1 MTGEGR
7 RVVRVLPDVAAIDKE
22 FDYLVPTGV
31 AVSVGDVVRVDL
43 HGRRVGGWVVAADVE
58 SEPGITLRPLAKVSG
73 RGPSPDVI
81 ELADWAAW
89 RWAGRRASYLRTA
102 SPPAVVAALPP
113 ASPSRSAP
121 DLASLLADAAPDTAR
136 VIRHALEL
144 DRALLRLAPGADRYI
159 LVRAAL
165 ADAATRGGSCLV
177 LCPSVDEARGLGRRL
192 IRDGVDT
199 AVVVDGDRPRV
210 VATEWARAAAG
221 ATAVVG
227 TRSTAWAPVAN
238 LTRVVVLDEHDE
250 AYQQEQAPTWHARDV
265 VLERARRAD
274 VPVVLVSPCPSLEAL
289 GRATLVKTDRQSERL
304 GWGRVEVVDQRDLDP
319 SLGPLFSPRLVD
331 LVRGPGRVLCV
342 LNRTGRSRLLACA
355 TCSTLARCERC
366 SGPVADL
373 GGGSMVCGRCGTE
386 RPPVC
391 LDCGGARFKNL
402 RLGVSRAREELEA
415 LVGEPVGEV
424 TAGSPEIGRDDQRV
438 VMGTEAVLHRVDRAD
453 VVAFLDFDQELL
465 APRYRAVEQALALL
479 ARACRLV
486 HRSGRSDARVLV
498 QTRSP
503 DHPVLVAAR
512 LADPGRLSDS
522 EAVLRSALGFP
533 PAVAMAVVSGMA
545 AEAWI
550 AAFGA
555 PSGVAVQG
563 PVEGAWRLTA
573 PDHETL
579 CDAMSTVTRPPGRLR
594 LEVDPL
600 RL

>member
-1 MTGEGR
+1 MTGDGR

-22 FDYLVPTGV
+22 FDYLVPDGV

-58 SEPGITLRPLAKVSG
+58 PDSGITLRPLAKVSG

-81 ELADWAAW
+81 DLAEWAAW
-89 RWAGRRASYLRTA
+89 RWAGRRASLLRTA
-102 SPPAVVAALPP
+102 SPPAVVTATADRPQIRPAA
-113 ASPSRSAP
+113 
-121 DLASLLADAAPDTAR
+121 DLADLLVAATPDTQR
-136 VIRHALEL
+136 VVRRALEL
-144 DRALLRLAPGADRYI
+144 DRAVLRLAPGADRYL

-165 ADAATRGGSCLV
+165 ADAAARGGSCLV
-177 LCPSVDEARGLGRRL
+177 LCPGVDEARVLGRRL
-192 IRDGVDT
+192 IRDGVET
-199 AVVVDGDRPRV
+199 AVVVDDDRPRA
-210 VATEWARAAAG
+210 VAAEWARAAAG
-221 ATAVVG
+221 ATAVIG
-227 TRSTAWAPVAN
+227 TRSAAWVPAAN

-250 AYQQEQAPTWHARDV
+250 AYQQEQTPTWHARDV

-274 VPVVLVSPCPSLEAL
+274 APVVLVSPCPTLEAL
-289 GRATLVKTDRQSERL
+289 GCATLVTTDRQSERI
-304 GWGRVEVVDQRDLDP
+304 GWGRVEVIDQRDLDP

-342 LNRTGRSRLLACA
+342 LNRTGRSRLLACGA
-355 TCSTLARCERC
+355 CSTLARCERC
-366 SGPVADL
+366 SGAVSDL
-373 GGGSMVCGRCGTE
+373 GGGSLVCGRCGTE

-391 LDCGGARFKNL
+391 LECGGARFKNL

-424 TAGSPEIGRDDQRV
+424 TAGSPEIGRYDQRV

-533 PAVAMAVVSGMA
+533 PAVAMAVVSGAA
-545 AEAWI
+545 AEVWI
-550 AAFGA
+550 AAFGS
-555 PSGVAVQG
+555 PSGVVVQG
-563 PVEGAWRLTA
+563 PVDGAWRITA

-579 CDAMSTVTRPPGRLR
+579 CDAMAAVTRPPGRLR
-594 LEVDPL
+594 IEVDPL

>member
-1 MTGEGR
+1 MSADGR

-22 FDYLVPTGV
+22 FDYLVPPGV
-31 AVSVGDVVRVDL
+31 AVSVGDMVRVDL

-58 SEPGITLRPLAKVSG
+58 PEPGMALRPLAKVSG
-73 RGPSPDVI
+73 RGPSPEVI
-81 ELADWAAW
+81 DLAGWAAW
-89 RWAGRRASYLRTA
+89 RWAGRRASLLRTA
-102 SPPAVVAALPP
+102 SPPAVVATLPQVAP
-113 ASPSRSAP
+113 PRLEPDVSA
-121 DLASLLADAAPDTAR
+121 LLADAAPDTAR
-136 VIRHALEL
+136 VIRQALEL
-144 DRALLRLAPGADRYI
+144 DQAVLRLAPGADRYL
-159 LVRAAL
+159 LVRAAV
-165 ADAATRGGSCLV
+165 ADSIARGGSCLV
-177 LCPSVDEARGLGRRL
+177 LCPSVEEARGLGRRL
-192 IRDGVDT
+192 IRAGVPT
-199 AVVVDGDRPRV
+199 AVVIDDDRPRA
-210 VATEWARAAAG
+210 VAAEWASAAAG

-227 TRSTAWAPVAN
+227 TRSSAWAPVAN
-238 LTRVVVLDEHDE
+238 LARVVVLDEHDE

-274 VPVVLVSPCPSLEAL
+274 APVVLVSPCPTLEAL
-289 GRATLVKTDRQSERL
+289 GCATLVTTDRQSERL
-304 GWGRVEVVDQRDLDP
+304 GWGRAEVIDQRDLDP

-331 LVRGPGRVLCV
+331 LARGPGRVLCV

-355 TCSTLARCERC
+355 ACSTLARCERC
-366 SGPVADL
+366 AGPVADPD
-373 GGGSMVCGRCGTE
+373 GGSMVCGRCGTD

-391 LDCGGARFKNL
+391 LECGGARFKNL

-424 TAGSPEIGRDDQRV
+424 TAGSPEIDRHHQRV
-438 VMGTEAVLHRVDRAD
+438 MIGTEAVLHRVDRAD

-465 APRYRAVEQALALL
+465 APRYRAVEQALVLL
-479 ARACRLV
+479 ARASRLV
-486 HRSGRSDARVLV
+486 HRSGRPEARVLV

-512 LADPGRLSDS
+512 RADPGRLSES
-522 EAVLRSALGFP
+522 EAVLRTALGFP
-533 PAVAMAVVSGMA
+533 PAVAMAAVSGAA

-555 PSGVAVQG
+555 PPGVVVQG

-579 CDAMSTVTRPPGRLR
+579 CDAMATVVRPPGRLR